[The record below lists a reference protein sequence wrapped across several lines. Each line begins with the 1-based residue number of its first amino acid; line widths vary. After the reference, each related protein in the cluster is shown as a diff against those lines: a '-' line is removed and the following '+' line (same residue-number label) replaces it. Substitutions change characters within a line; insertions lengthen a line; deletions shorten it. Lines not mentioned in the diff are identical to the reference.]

1 MNKQMGVIA
10 LLLMTIFIGFGIII
24 PVMPLAV
31 LGTGTGESNQY
42 HNFMLLSVYSLSSF
56 LMSPIWGSLSD
67 RIGRRPLILIGL
79 LGYAASFLLFGIGI
93 EHLWMMYISRIL
105 GGLFSGAA
113 TACAVA
119 YVADITT
126 AENRTKGMG
135 VVGMS
140 IGLGFIFGP
149 AIGGLLGEVSL
160 QLPFFASS
168 VLVVVTFLFA
178 FLVLKESLPVEK
190 RRKASSASS
199 QKVSRW
205 TAFQGS
211 LKYLYILSFF
221 VTFTLAGLE
230 GTMQYFQM
238 EKIGA
243 TPGDIG
249 KMFLVSG
256 IVGAVIQGGVIRKLV
271 KPGTEQRVIV
281 IGLLLSALGFVLIL
295 FSTNVWTA
303 AAFLAVFGAG
313 NALIRPC
320 VTSLLTQKTT
330 VDQGVT
336 TGLNSSMDSLGRILG
351 PLIGGA
357 LFTLNS
363 SLPYIAGAI
372 LCLGAIYLV
381 ARFMIA
387 DRNASNSLNNQLS

>member
-1 MNKQMGVIA
+1 MKRQLGVIA

-31 LGTGTGESNQY
+31 LGVADKF

-56 LMSPIWGSLSD
+56 LMSPIWGALSD
-67 RIGRRPLILIGL
+67 RIGRRPLILTGL
-79 LGYAASFLLFGIGI
+79 LGYAASFLLFGLGF
-93 EHLWMMYISRIL
+93 EHLWMMYAARIL

-119 YVADITT
+119 YVADITS

-135 VVGMS
+135 IVGMS
-140 IGLGFIFGP
+140 IGLGFVFGP
-149 AIGGLLGEVSL
+149 ALGGLLGEISL
-160 QLPFFASS
+160 QLPFFVSTGLS
-168 VLVVVTFLFA
+168 LVTFLFA
-178 FLVLKESLPVEK
+178 FIVLKESLPVEK
-190 RRKASSASS
+190 RRKASATAE
-199 QKVSRW
+199 KRPSRW
-205 TAFQGS
+205 TAFRGS
-211 LKYLYILSFF
+211 LKYLYVLSFF

-243 TPGDIG
+243 TAGDIG

-256 IVGAVIQGGVIRKLV
+256 IVGAIIQGGVIRKLV
-271 KPGTEQRVIV
+271 KPGTEARVV
-281 IGLLLSALGFVLIL
+281 VLGLFLSALGFILVL
-295 FSTNVWTA
+295 FSSSVWTA
-303 AAFLAVFGAG
+303 AIYLSVFGAG

-330 VDQGVT
+330 VDQGIT

-351 PLIGGA
+351 PLLGGA
-357 LFTLNS
+357 LYTLNI
-363 SLPYIAGAI
+363 SLPYISGALLCLAAI
-372 LCLGAIYLV
+372 LLVTRFVQLDRHHSKRLGE
-381 ARFMIA
+381 IA
-387 DRNASNSLNNQLS
+387 